1 MYLQL
6 RSGPITGL
14 SVSTYHANNWVDLLY
29 TNKLYQEKLSSQ
41 LIMWWF
47 RWRRRGWNSVITE
60 YLVDVEELCNRSPAV
75 NYFQLVKVL
84 VLVGR
89 RAEIITF
96 CPATER
102 PVLITQLHRTNNNK
116 SAAGKLNYQGL
127 HLWKLCS
134 G

>member
-41 LIMWWF
+41 LTMSWF
-47 RWRRRGWNSVITE
+47 RWRWRGGWNSIITE

-84 VLVGR
+84 VLVGQR
-89 RAEIITF
+89 CEIITF
-96 CPATER
+96 CPPTQPSADHS
-102 PVLITQLHRTNNNK
+102 ITSTFTNNN
-116 SAAGKLNYQGL
+116 SDTAGALGWVREKF
-127 HLWKLCS
+127 
-134 G
+134 